1 MKQKIGT
8 KLTIYITFV
17 VIVTF
22 TISLVVSQ
30 FFLPKYYLYQLN
42 KKVADAYETYQTK
55 DEPSLVERQ
64 FDVTIIT
71 VPLEG
76 SIDNLNEN
84 LRLQLAREQI
94 ALNKFWVSEE
104 VLQDIA
110 REKIVGKLYD
120 QGKQKSSFLVHYVK
134 EGNQLVMIGASM
146 AHFTDIASFIN
157 RFNFVFLIASILVI
171 IMVTA
176 LLSRKLTNPLN
187 ELQQVAQEIGALNF
201 QQANIQTGDE
211 IEELAKSINKMSQTL
226 ESAQQQLTQRNLDL
240 KQFMVGL
247 THELKTPLALINVYA
262 SGMEDGMDDGTY
274 LTVIHQQIDRM
285 EKIIT
290 DMLYFAR
297 TEENDSKVSS
307 FDVIQ
312 LLQQII
318 HSYQPLQGDK
328 QIFLQSELTEFM
340 LNTEQE
346 KVHFIVENLISNAVK
361 YTSGRDIFICLDSH
375 GRLEITN
382 DTTLLDISKIWQPF
396 YVGESSRNK
405 HISGTGL
412 GLATVKSLAEQLGY
426 TTKSTLAD
434 GKITF
439 TIDFWQRG

>member
-110 REKIVGKLYD
+110 GEKIVGKLYD
-120 QGKQKSSFLVHYVK
+120 QGKQKSSFLVHYAK
-134 EGNQLVMIGASM
+134 EGNQLIMIGASM

-328 QIFLQSELTEFM
+328 QIFLHSELTEFM

-361 YTSGRDIFICLDSH
+361 YTSGRDIFICFDSH

-382 DTTLLDISKIWQPF
+382 DTTLPDISKIWQPF

-439 TIDFWQRG
+439 TINFWQRG